1 MHAPGDRRGAAAVT
15 SPLMTGKPTDR
26 PWLAPLRE
34 VCLALP
40 DVTEEGGVGNPSFK
54 VRNKVFAMQHGA
66 DRTDPSRSHGPDPS
80 LWCKTRPGFRDVLLQ
95 SRPETFFV
103 PPYVGIHGWVGLWL
117 DDNVDWKEV
126 ADLVEDSYRLTASK
140 RQLAQLDAT
149 RAAGTS
155 GG

>member
-1 MHAPGDRRGAAAVT
+1 
-15 SPLMTGKPTDR
+15 MTAQSTDR

-66 DRTDPSRSHGPDPS
+66 DRGDPSRSHGPDPS
-80 LWCKTRPGFRDVLLQ
+80 LWCKTRAGLRDVLLQ
-95 SRPETFFV
+95 SRPATFFV
-103 PPYVGIHGWVGLWL
+103 PPYVGVHGWVGLWL
-117 DDNVDWKEV
+117 DDHVDWNEV

-140 RQLAQLDAT
+140 RQLAQLDANRT
-149 RAAGTS
+149 AGAAEG
-155 GG
+155 